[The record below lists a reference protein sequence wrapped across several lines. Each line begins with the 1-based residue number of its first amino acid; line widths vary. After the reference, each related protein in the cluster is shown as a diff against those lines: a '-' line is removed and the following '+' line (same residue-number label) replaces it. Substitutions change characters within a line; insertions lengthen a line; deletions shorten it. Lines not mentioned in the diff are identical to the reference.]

1 MPDNKPYYIQVPVNV
16 KLKASINNE
25 SDDSFTSDNT
35 LWLPAGSIRAIIALA
50 MTATSI
56 VCIFVFGTIPESVAT
71 INSMAIGFYFGA
83 KAK

>member
-1 MPDNKPYYIQVPVNV
+1 MNDDKPYYIQVPVNV
-16 KLKASINNE
+16 KLKASINNQNDV
-25 SDDSFTSDNT
+25 DDSDKT
-35 LWLPAGSIRAIIALA
+35 LWLPSGSIRAIIALS